1 VDFHVP
7 GAPFCPLPIRAPR
20 QAGLRTSFRL
30 APSCYRPTLR
40 PTDSE
45 DARCDE
51 PMSAI
56 QSKSRA
62 PAPRAFP
69 APCAPCGAWTPHGVF
84 GSAEW
89 DRGTR
94 RFTTPETASAGRRTT
109 RVLCIFC
116 VSAFDAAAWALSSHG
131 AVCDRASGIP
141 VAAPRV
147 SRLSR
152 FRGGCVL
159 AALPR
164 MRRGLARVGRPK
176 NRRDRSPSLLVK
188 GTRSK
193 RSGIP
198 SIVKGPFTGSGG
210 HYSPGPATTSP
221 LLATVP
227 PLDDSLPSP
236 WALGRSSPYSTG
248 ESDPRRSFH
257 SMRLPT
263 V

>member
-1 VDFHVP
+1 MRRTDFCH
-7 GAPFCPLPIRAPR
+7 PIE
-20 QAGLRTSFRL
+20 
-30 APSCYRPTLR
+30 SC
-40 PTDSE
+40 
-45 DARCDE
+45 
-51 PMSAI
+51 
-56 QSKSRA
+56 A